1 MKWTGAVVGIVLTLS
16 LYQSLPIE
24 AFVPV
29 VPIAVPTTKTTKT
42 ITIKTRPAVWLQSKT
57 LTNTSPLWRIQS
69 TTTTTMT
76 AATTT
81 DSINGTTPPKSNMGK
96 LQTILVKVRTILIK
110 LCSNQKS
117 DLLLKVCTYV
127 LLALTFL
134 YYLPT
139 YIFMYIPTFTKC

>member
-16 LYQSLPIE
+16 LYQSSPIE

-29 VPIAVPTTKTTKT
+29 VPIAVPTTTIKTTKT
-42 ITIKTRPAVWLQSKT
+42 ITTKTRPAVWLQSKT

-69 TTTTTMT
+69 TTTTTTMT

-81 DSINGTTPPKSNMGK
+81 DSINGTTTPKSNMGK
-96 LQTILVKVRTILIK
+96 LQTILVKVRTILK

-117 DLLLKVCTYV
+117 DLLH
-127 LLALTFL
+127 
-134 YYLPT
+134 
-139 YIFMYIPTFTKC
+139 

>member
-16 LYQSLPIE
+16 LYQSSPIE

-29 VPIAVPTTKTTKT
+29 VPIAVPTTTIKTTKT
-42 ITIKTRPAVWLQSKT
+42 ITTKTRPAVWLQSKT

-117 DLLLKVCTYV
+117 DLLH
-127 LLALTFL
+127 
-134 YYLPT
+134 
-139 YIFMYIPTFTKC
+139 